1 MACTRVWNYAGKGI
15 EMMGFGAW
23 ATHKMS
29 VRLEDPKFSL
39 GYDES
44 EIPIRHASEH
54 KGLGI

>member
-1 MACTRVWNYAGKGI
+1 
-15 EMMGFGAW
+15 
-23 ATHKMS
+23 MS

-39 GYDES
+39 GCDES